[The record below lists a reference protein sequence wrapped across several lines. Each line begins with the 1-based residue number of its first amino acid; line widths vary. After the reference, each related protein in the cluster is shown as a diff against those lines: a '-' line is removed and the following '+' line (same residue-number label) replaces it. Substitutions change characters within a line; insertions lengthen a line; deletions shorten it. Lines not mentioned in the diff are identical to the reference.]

1 MGGSIVTGT
10 EQIIRPSAIVPE
22 DAAAKI
28 VAALSADDVSRGG
41 VWNASVSVWQLYD
54 RPWVGVA
61 GMRGDSQ
68 LIGSIAV
75 VYDSPARHQI
85 TIYKVNITDYG
96 LSLGWSVEKL
106 CDSALGTAGLTLASC
121 PRAHMVAP
129 PPPDP
134 FRRPDRAVRAPAAT
148 SWTR

>member
-1 MGGSIVTGT
+1 VAEI

-85 TIYKVNITDYG
+85 TIYKVNLTDYG
-96 LSLGWSVEKL
+96 LDLGWTVEKL
-106 CDSALGTAGLTLASC
+106 CDEALGAAGLTLASC
-121 PRAHMVAP
+121 PRAQLAPP

-134 FRRPDRAVRAPAAT
+134 FRRVDRAVSAAPAT
-148 SWTR
+148 SSWTR

>member
-1 MGGSIVTGT
+1 VPEM

-85 TIYKVNITDYG
+85 TIYKVNLTDYG
-96 LSLGWSVEKL
+96 QDLGWTVEKL
-106 CDSALGTAGLTLASC
+106 CDAALGAADLTLASC
-121 PRAHMVAP
+121 PRAHLAPP

-134 FRRPDRAVRAPAAT
+134 FRRADRAAAAAT
-148 SWTR
+148 TSSWTR

>member
-1 MGGSIVTGT
+1 MPEV

-22 DAAAKI
+22 DAAARI

-54 RPWVGVA
+54 RPWVGLA
-61 GMRGDSQ
+61 GMRGDAQ

-85 TIYKVNITDYG
+85 TIYKVNISDYG
-96 LSLGWSVEKL
+96 LGLGWTVEKL
-106 CDSALGTAGLTLASC
+106 CDSALGAAGLTLASC
-121 PRAHMVAP
+121 PRAHLTAP

-134 FRRPDRAVRAPAAT
+134 FRRQDRAVGAAT
-148 SWTR
+148 TQNSWTR

>member
-1 MGGSIVTGT
+1 MAET

-54 RPWVGVA
+54 RPWVGLA

-75 VYDSPARHQI
+75 VYDSPLRHQI
-85 TIYKVNITDYG
+85 TIYKVNISDYG
-96 LSLGWSVEKL
+96 HGLGWTVEKL
-106 CDSALGTAGLTLASC
+106 CDAALSAAGLTLASC
-121 PRAHMVAP
+121 PRAHLAAP

-134 FRRPDRAVRAPAAT
+134 FRRSDRSARPASAS
-148 SWTR
+148 SWTQ

>member
-1 MGGSIVTGT
+1 VAGT

-28 VAALSADDVSRGG
+28 VAALSAGDVSRGG

-85 TIYKVNITDYG
+85 TIYKVNISDYG
-96 LSLGWSVEKL
+96 HSLGWTVDRL
-106 CDSALGTAGLTLASC
+106 CDSALGYAALTLASC
-121 PRAHMVAP
+121 PRAHMVSP

-134 FRRPDRAVRAPAAT
+134 FRRPEPVRTPVT
-148 SWTR
+148 SSWTR

>member
-1 MGGSIVTGT
+1 MAAI

-85 TIYKVNITDYG
+85 TIYKVNLTDYG
-96 LSLGWSVEKL
+96 LDLGWTVEKL
-106 CDSALGTAGLTLASC
+106 CDVALGAAGLTLASC
-121 PRAHMVAP
+121 PRAQLAPP

-134 FRRPDRAVRAPAAT
+134 FRRADKAVNPPAAT
-148 SWTR
+148 SSWTR